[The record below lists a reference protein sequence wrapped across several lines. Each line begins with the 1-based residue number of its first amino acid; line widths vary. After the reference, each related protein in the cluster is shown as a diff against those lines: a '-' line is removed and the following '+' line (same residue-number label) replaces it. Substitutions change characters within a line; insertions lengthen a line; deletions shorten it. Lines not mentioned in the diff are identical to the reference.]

1 MLENSYDAKGMKFG
15 IVILDNP
22 EEYKKTFKEKYNRD
36 AKKAFNSFDEDRGNA
51 LNYFGTASDI
61 ILDYPNGY
69 RLVNFDD
76 VDGLTIKEVDD
87 SIGKYTIDGNYIVL
101 MYSQFDTIRKPV
113 YALVINKDKYRDNAH
128 FEDIVNDEIGRVLN
142 LDNHTDIGDIEKRYF
157 QCFLERYCYGD
168 AEKVNDRMLSKR
180 RLNVKKEI

>member
-22 EEYKKTFKEKYNRD
+22 EEYKKTFKEKYQCN
-36 AKKAFNSFDEDRGNA
+36 ASLAFNSSEEDRGNA
-51 LNYFGTASDI
+51 LKYFGTASDI
-61 ILDYPNGY
+61 ILDYPKGY

-87 SIGKYTIDGNYIVL
+87 SIGKHTIDGNYIVL

-113 YALVINKDKYRDNAH
+113 YALVINKDKYRDNAF
-128 FEDIVNDEIGRVLN
+128 FEDIVNDEMGRLLSFN
-142 LDNHTDIGDIEKRYF
+142 NRDDIGSVEKRYF
-157 QCFLERYCYGD
+157 ECFLERYCYGD
-168 AEKVNDRMLSKR
+168 AKKVYEYMLSKR
-180 RLNVKKEI
+180 RLNVQKEV